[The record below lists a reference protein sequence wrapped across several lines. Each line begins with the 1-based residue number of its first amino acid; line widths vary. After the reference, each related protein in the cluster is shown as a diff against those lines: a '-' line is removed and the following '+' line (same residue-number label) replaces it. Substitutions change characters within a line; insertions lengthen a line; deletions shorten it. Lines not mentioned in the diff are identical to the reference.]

1 VKPPEDILNIEAA
14 LKAVLL
20 RVENY
25 RKKVVP
31 DIAEKKRKLTLKQS
45 GAAKA
50 AATLQ
55 RRKERILKQ
64 VSKSQL

>member
-14 LKAVLL
+14 LKALLL

-25 RKKVVP
+25 RKKVMP
-31 DIAEKKRKLTLKQS
+31 EPGEKKRKPTLKQA

-64 VSKSQL
+64 VSKQSL